1 VSADQNQSSSGTTA
15 RQSTVKAQVFTAR
28 RSMSASR
35 RVWLEMR
42 RNRLAGVGLVFL
54 TFVVLM
60 AVFAPFVTPY
70 EPQQQNLL
78 FRNESPSRDHLLGT
92 DDRGRDVL
100 TRLAYGARISL
111 FIGIVGT
118 AGGVLAGTIIG
129 VTAGYFGKWLD
140 QLLMRLV
147 DIMLAFPGI
156 LLALLIIAV
165 LGPSIWNLIIAIA
178 IWGTPTLAR
187 IVRGTV
193 LSLREQEFVE
203 AARAIGATPLRIM
216 TVHLLPNSA
225 APIIVYATIGVAA
238 AILTA
243 AGLGFLGLGVQPPT
257 AEWGQ
262 MLSGGRQYL
271 RNAPHL
277 VMVPGLAIFFTL
289 LALNFIGDALR
300 DALDP
305 HITN

>member
-1 VSADQNQSSSGTTA
+1 MGAGQ
-15 RQSTVKAQVFTAR
+15 
-28 RSMSASR
+28 

-42 RNRLAGVGLVFL
+42 RNRLAGVGLIFL
-54 TFVVLM
+54 ILVVLM
-60 AVFAPFVTPY
+60 AIAAPVLTPY
-70 EPQQQNLL
+70 EPQEQDLL
-78 FRNESPSRDHLLGT
+78 FRNDSPSREHLLGT

-100 TRLAYGARISL
+100 SRLAHGARISL
-111 FIGIVGT
+111 FIGVVGT
-118 AGGVLAGTIIG
+118 AGGVIAGTILGI
-129 VTAGYFGKWLD
+129 TAGYFGRWVD
-140 QLLMRLV
+140 QLIMRVV
-147 DIMLAFPGI
+147 DVMLAFPGI

-165 LGPSIWNLIIAIA
+165 LGPSIWNLIVAIA

-193 LSLREQEFVE
+193 LSLREQEFVH
-203 AARAIGATPLRIM
+203 AARAIGATPFRVM
-216 TVHLLPNSA
+216 VSHLLPNSA
-225 APIIVYATIGVAA
+225 APIIVYSTLGVAA

-262 MLSGGRQYL
+262 MLSGGRQHL

-277 VMVPGLAIFFTL
+277 VMAPGLAIFCTL

-305 HITN
+305 HVSD

>member
-1 VSADQNQSSSGTTA
+1 
-15 RQSTVKAQVFTAR
+15 
-28 RSMSASR
+28 
-35 RVWLEMR
+35 MR
-42 RNRLAGVGLVFL
+42 RNRLAGVGLLFL
-54 TFVVLM
+54 TLVVLM
-60 AVFAPFVTPY
+60 AIFAPWITRY

-78 FRNESPSRDHLLGT
+78 FRNESPSREHLLGT

-118 AGGVLAGTIIG
+118 AGGVLAGTLIG
-129 VTAGYFGKWLD
+129 ITAGYFGRWVD

-147 DIMLAFPGI
+147 DVMLAFPGI
-156 LLALLIIAV
+156 LLALLIIAI

-203 AARAIGATPLRIM
+203 AARSMGATPTRVM
-216 TVHLLPNSA
+216 AVHLLPNSA

-262 MLSGGRQYL
+262 MLSGGRQHL

-305 HITN
+305 HISN